1 MAGDVAKVTVV
12 GEYRSDFNK
21 MVAALRKDVEALEK
35 NSKIELGNDVDFK
48 NYKQTLKQITDLN
61 DEEQTKLAQ
70 VNLSKPW
77 QRYLDA
83 TTNEKD
89 LKKLSSAATTL
100 KNELGSVV
108 DIYDKDFNMMK
119 LMDLDDFDNMV
130 RKQDALNKAIQDRA
144 NISKAADTIQADS
157 LDSLLDKYSK
167 TDKYLQDTSDD
178 AIAKLADKMTLLGD
192 KDEEAAIK
200 RFAELSS
207 VYDQL
212 KQQQNGLQEIQ
223 TPNDVF
229 DAVRLEKNIA
239 QVGDALQKQRDVLK
253 KDFGAMN
260 LDTLLPTFDDTDK
273 VIQQYVDEGMNKAN
287 RYLRDAQNDMSKY
300 MKQIVPKYSQDATAF
315 DVYDKDIKT
324 PDIDTEVDV
333 SSEISDMKNLG
344 SEVDDVTSAVEKKN
358 AAFKDGSG
366 IVDDIVNSESKDLN
380 DLGKQVDDIVNK
392 KQELDNNIKNIND
405 GQGVSIIDEDQTK
418 VIDDVNDGI
427 SDTATV
433 IDMLNKKASETTGSL
448 YNNTTQTTM
457 LDKDGNL
464 VVKTTSERNGRQVT
478 QRYAND
484 ELSTTYTN
492 RQNLAK
498 IADDIENGSYDTK
511 YAQMLDT
518 LNKYRGQENEL
529 LSKARDL
536 ASQHHQGSQELK
548 KSMESTTDLFSDQF
562 NPGDLDN
569 NLKQISK
576 SFDNTIKQVKYGATQ
591 TTDALEAASS
601 RAAALQQKDIDEQI
615 KQYQQNASK
624 ILEDYNQYTYGAQ
637 LSKMQSQAD
646 KYVGQ
651 NSDSLNKA
659 RQIIQEY
666 SSSLDT
672 LRRHQDA
679 NDDLILSDEEISK
692 IGDRLKSLTKEFKNN
707 MVEVGNTLSQTLA
720 PGVAEASANKVEAYF
735 EKNTRAAKKYG
746 AELQSLAQQYRQA
759 TTQKEKTQLD
769 TASRSLQSRIS
780 AEGLTGKSTW
790 ESLKGVFGRVFS
802 YSGAYD
808 LLQNT
813 VMDLPRQM
821 WSDVLEYDDAMT
833 NLRMATSAS
842 QEQAQQLM
850 ETYSDMGNQLKATAT
865 DVATSSVEWQK
876 QGKTIEESNA
886 LAQDS
891 IILSKIGDLSSEDST
906 ATITAAMKSY
916 DLAESDVMDFIDQIS
931 SIDMASATDV
941 GGLAEAFNKVAAN
954 AKQAGVSTEEV
965 LSYAAVIGETTQ
977 QDMASVGNTLNSVF
991 SRMGNIKLSRL
1002 KDYETGEDLSN
1013 VETVLRG
1020 VGIQLRDSQ
1029 DEFRDFDEVL
1039 EDTASRWDTFSGVQ
1053 QRAVA
1058 QAFAG

>member
-178 AIAKLADKMTLLGD
+178 AISKLADKMTLFGD

-207 VYDQL
+207 AYDQL

-324 PDIDTEVDV
+324 PDVDTEVDV
-333 SSEISDMKNLG
+333 SSEISEMNNLA
-344 SEVDDVTSAVEKKN
+344 SAVNNVTSAVEKKN
-358 AAFKDGSG
+358 AAFKEESG
-366 IVDDIVNSESKDLN
+366 IVSGAI
-380 DLGKQVDDIVNK
+380 
-392 KQELDNNIKNIND
+392 
-405 GQGVSIIDEDQTK
+405 
-418 VIDDVNDGI
+418 
-427 SDTATV
+427 
-433 IDMLNKKASETTGSL
+433 ASETGDL
-448 YNNTTQTTM
+448 NNLEKQINDVTQQKQEQSKDTDNKNVLDSMDNVANIQNKQYDTTQDAAKIISM
-457 LDKDGNL
+457 GGKQLERSQNQLRKAISKSPNADPEILKQAEGYLDEINQIPLKKAAGYDLDTQNL
-464 VVKTTSERNGRQVT
+464 VSNVDNVINKLEQSQKHYSDTIKD
-478 QRYAND
+478 A
-484 ELSTTYTN
+484 LSTTE
-492 RQNLAK
+492 RF
-498 IADDIENGSYDTK
+498 DS
-511 YAQMLDT
+511 
-518 LNKYRGQENEL
+518 NE
-529 LSKARDL
+529 
-536 ASQHHQGSQELK
+536 
-548 KSMESTTDLFSDQF
+548 F
-562 NPGDLDN
+562 
-569 NLKQISK
+569 
-576 SFDNTIKQVKYGATQ
+576 
-591 TTDALEAASS
+591 
-601 RAAALQQKDIDEQI
+601 
-615 KQYQQNASK
+615 
-624 ILEDYNQYTYGAQ
+624 GAQ
-637 LSKMQSQAD
+637 LSKMQSDVA
-646 KYVGQ
+646 KYAGQ
-651 NSDSLNKA
+651 SGDAIDRA
-659 RQIIQEY
+659 RTIANEY
-666 SSSLDT
+666 ASVMDDI
-672 LRRHQDA
+672 RRHKDT
-679 NDDLILSDEEISK
+679 NDDFIMSDDDLSKAGEKLDK
-692 IGDRLKSLTKEFKNN
+692 LKDNFKNT
-707 MVEVGNTLSQTLA
+707 MTEVRNTMSQSLA

-746 AELQSLAQQYRQA
+746 AELQSLAQQYRQM
-759 TTQKEKTQLD
+759 TTQEEKTQLD
-769 TASRSLQSRIS
+769 TAYRSLQSRIS

-821 WSDVLEYDDAMT
+821 WSDVLEYDDAMM

>member
-178 AIAKLADKMTLLGD
+178 AIAKLADKMILFGD

-212 KQQQNGLQEIQ
+212 RQQQKGLQEIQ

-315 DVYDKDIKT
+315 DVYDKDIET
-324 PDIDTEVDV
+324 PDVDTEVDV
-333 SSEISDMKNLG
+333 SSEISEMNNLA
-344 SEVDDVTSAVEKKN
+344 SAVNNVTSAVEKKN
-358 AAFKDGSG
+358 AAFKEESG
-366 IVDDIVNSESKDLN
+366 IVSGAI
-380 DLGKQVDDIVNK
+380 
-392 KQELDNNIKNIND
+392 
-405 GQGVSIIDEDQTK
+405 
-418 VIDDVNDGI
+418 
-427 SDTATV
+427 
-433 IDMLNKKASETTGSL
+433 ASETGDL
-448 YNNTTQTTM
+448 NNLEKQINDVTQQKQEQSKDTDNKNVLDSMDNVANIQNKQYDTTQDAAKIISM
-457 LDKDGNL
+457 GGKQLERSQNQLRKAISKSPNADPEILKQAEDYLDEINQIPLKKAAGYDLDTQNL
-464 VVKTTSERNGRQVT
+464 VSNVDNVINKLEQSQKHYLDTIKD
-478 QRYAND
+478 A
-484 ELSTTYTN
+484 LSTTE
-492 RQNLAK
+492 RF
-498 IADDIENGSYDTK
+498 DS
-511 YAQMLDT
+511 
-518 LNKYRGQENEL
+518 NE
-529 LSKARDL
+529 
-536 ASQHHQGSQELK
+536 
-548 KSMESTTDLFSDQF
+548 F
-562 NPGDLDN
+562 
-569 NLKQISK
+569 
-576 SFDNTIKQVKYGATQ
+576 
-591 TTDALEAASS
+591 
-601 RAAALQQKDIDEQI
+601 
-615 KQYQQNASK
+615 
-624 ILEDYNQYTYGAQ
+624 GAQ
-637 LSKMQSQAD
+637 LSKMQSDVA

-651 NSDSLNKA
+651 SGDAIDRA
-659 RQIIQEY
+659 RTIANEY
-666 SSSLDT
+666 ASVMDDI
-672 LRRHQDA
+672 RRHRDT
-679 NDDLILSDEEISK
+679 NDDFIMSDDDLSKAGEKLDK
-692 IGDRLKSLTKEFKNN
+692 LKDNFKNT
-707 MVEVGNTLSQTLA
+707 MTEVRNTMSQSLA

-746 AELQSLAQQYRQA
+746 AELQSLAQQYRQM
-759 TTQKEKTQLD
+759 TTQEEKTQLD
-769 TASRSLQSRIS
+769 TAYRSLQSRIS

-821 WSDVLEYDDAMT
+821 WSDVLEYDDAMM

-850 ETYSDMGNQLKATAT
+850 ETYSDMGNQLKSTAT
-865 DVATSSVEWQK
+865 DVATSSIEWQK

-931 SIDMASATDV
+931 SIDMASATNV

-991 SRMGNIKLSRL
+991 SRMGNIKIARL
-1002 KDYETGEDLSN
+1002 KDYETGEDLN
-1013 VETVLRG
+1013 IWG
-1020 VGIQLRDSQ
+1020 V
-1029 DEFRDFDEVL
+1029 
-1039 EDTASRWDTFSGVQ
+1039 A
-1053 QRAVA
+1053 A
-1058 QAFAG
+1058 